1 MGKLLYIPQHR
12 FNKDYSTSFYTHVEE
27 NTLVS
32 IEFSSIIS
40 RQCMDITSFQELE
53 SHFHNNFALRQ
64 FFFSKNIN
72 LVNHKNQPYL
82 FQSKLFKLFTIWY
95 QFSRRIKI
103 IIIIII
109 IIQPSYLKVQVQL
122 KLALKFLFKCF

>member
-1 MGKLLYIPQHR
+1 
-12 FNKDYSTSFYTHVEE
+12 
-27 NTLVS
+27 
-32 IEFSSIIS
+32 
-40 RQCMDITSFQELE
+40 MDITSFQELE

-109 IIQPSYLKVQVQL
+109 IIIIQPSYLKVQVQL